1 MLDARRLRVLHQVAA
16 SGSLSAAARALSFT
30 PSAVS
35 QQIATLEA
43 EAGAAL
49 VERAGRGVRLTDAG
63 RALVARSEV
72 ILRELQQAEADVR
85 AVLDLQSGLI
95 RVGAFPTA
103 GTRLVPAAIL
113 RFTRRHPGVDVRLI
127 ESEPEQ
133 SLPQLR
139 AGELDLA
146 LVFECDLVP
155 LALDPA
161 VEQETLFREPM
172 YMALPTTQASARPVV
187 DLAALADISWIAA
200 SPGSAIHTFTR
211 RACQVAGFE
220 PHIESVWNDFQVV
233 QSLVAAGLGV
243 AFIPG
248 LAVSPLHE
256 KVAIRRAKGNPG
268 RRVLAAW
275 YPSSS
280 RSALIESLLD
290 DFRAVV
296 AEADPPGRR
305 RVREGV
311 AGRARTP
318 L

>member
-1 MLDARRLRVLHQVAA
+1 LKERYMLDARRLRVLHQVAA

-43 EAGAAL
+43 EAGVAL

-161 VEQETLFREPM
+161 VGQETLFREPM
-172 YMALPTTQASARPVV
+172 YLALPNTQAPARPVV

-200 SPGSAIHTFTR
+200 SPGSAIHT
-211 RACQVAGFE
+211 
-220 PHIESVWNDFQVV
+220 
-233 QSLVAAGLGV
+233 
-243 AFIPG
+243 
-248 LAVSPLHE
+248 VSPLHE
-256 KVAIRRAKGNPG
+256 KVAIRKAKGNPG

-280 RSALIESLLD
+280 RSALIESLID

-296 AEADPPGRR
+296 AEADPPGRQ
-305 RVREGV
+305 RVHEGV
-311 AGRARTP
+311 AGRARTSP
-318 L
+318 